1 MTDAAP
7 LHPDGLYLDDL
18 AVGQRFRSG
27 EHVLDAPQII
37 RFASEF
43 DPQPFHTDPERAR
56 GSFFGGLAASG
67 WHVAA
72 LTMKLYMNGGGP
84 RLAEG
89 TVGAGSELTW
99 KQAARPGDV
108 LHLVSEIVEITPSK
122 SRPGRAIVAIRG
134 ETFNQRGELVQ
145 VFVSR
150 LVVSRR
156 PGAAH

>member
-1 MTDAAP
+1 MTTATP
-7 LHPDGLYLDDL
+7 LYPDGLYLDDL
-18 AVGQRFRSG
+18 SVGQRFRSG
-27 EHVLDAPQII
+27 EHALDADQII
-37 RFASEF
+37 DFARRF

-56 GSFFGGLAASG
+56 GTFFQGLAASG

-72 LTMKLYMNGGGP
+72 LTMKLCLDGGGP

-89 TVGAGSELTW
+89 IVGAGSELTW

-122 SRPGRAIVAIRG
+122 SRPDRAIVAIRG
-134 ETFNQRGELVQ
+134 ETFNQRDELVQ

-150 LVVSRR
+150 VVVSRR
-156 PGAAH
+156 PA